1 VCYAAGN
8 HVYLVA
14 FGYRDDHIGVLPTR
28 PLENIRVRGVPGDH
42 ANVYVIF
49 KLAKAIGA
57 GIDDRDI
64 VGFISQCFS

>member
-1 VCYAAGN
+1 
-8 HVYLVA
+8 
-14 FGYRDDHIGVLPTR
+14 LPTR